1 MNNKAHPDTELLVA
15 YAEQPESVERQA
27 IGLHLAGCGQCRK
40 DLEVLSSLRQHAGWI
55 SADPVETSEP
65 IADLLQGRLSE
76 QAATELRERIKQDPL
91 LLRQSL
97 HYARHHLAMLHRLQ
111 VPEESLNIV
120 SRWDSIKNMI
130 VQSLQFQAPVWKM
143 VPVAVVLVAV
153 VTLFSVVQN
162 LQQPDQLARIVS
174 FEDQPTIQFV
184 SQTPQPGIGFFA
196 NAGQTSRAFGGVIA
210 RLGNDREIAFS
221 WPDIDGAIVYGL
233 KLKKFQDGESVVLGR
248 VTSNQPNATIKLS
261 EALSQHR
268 YEWVLSGD
276 TIDGQSFQST
286 GGFVVTR

>member
-97 HYARHHLAMLHRLQ
+97 HYA
-111 VPEESLNIV
+111 SLNIV

-233 KLKKFQDGESVVLGR
+233 KLKKFHDGESVVLGR